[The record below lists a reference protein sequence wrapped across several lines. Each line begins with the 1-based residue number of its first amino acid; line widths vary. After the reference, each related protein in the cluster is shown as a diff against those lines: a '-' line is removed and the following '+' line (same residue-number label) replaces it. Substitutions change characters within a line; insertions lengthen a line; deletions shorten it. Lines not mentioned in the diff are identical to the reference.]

1 MTPFNK
7 GHRVSDRRVLIV
19 VMDGVGAR
27 EERFGNAVRL
37 AWTPAMDWLR
47 KHGLYTTLQAHGT
60 AVGLPSDDDIG
71 NSEVGHN
78 ALGAGR
84 VFAQGAMLV
93 QEAIA
98 SERMFAGQTWCD
110 LLSYVGSHEGT
121 LHFLGLLSDGNVHS
135 HERHLHAMLTRAK
148 ADGVKRVRVHV
159 LFDGRD
165 VGEKSAETYVERL
178 EKTMAELRGTD
189 FDVLA
194 ASGGG
199 RMRITM
205 DRYEA
210 DWGMVQRG
218 WRVHVLG
225 EGQGFPS
232 LTAALQTF
240 RKDTDVG
247 DQYLPEFVVSDE
259 RGQPIGPIHHGDGV
273 VFFNFRGDRAI
284 EISRSFCDT
293 EFSHFDRVR
302 HPNTFYA
309 GMMLY
314 DGDLGIPEHYL
325 VAPPEIDHTLSEFL
339 VGCKLRQFA
348 CSETQKYG
356 HVTYFWNGN
365 RSGYVDRA
373 FEEYVEI
380 PSDEG
385 ISFDQRPWMKAAEIT
400 DATVAR
406 MLDGSFDVG
415 RINLANGDMVG
426 HTGDLPATVVAVS
439 TLDVMLGRLIRAA
452 DASNTVLLITAD
464 HGNCDEMLDVEPGQ
478 AANWQ
483 ALDAA
488 LPPKTSHSLS
498 PVPFYLYDP
507 AGMEH
512 YRLRQRRVHTLANV
526 ANTVIQLTGLAPC
539 ERYEAGI
546 ITTS

>member
-1 MTPFNK
+1 MN
-7 GHRVSDRRVLIV
+7 DRRVLIV

-47 KHGLYTTLQAHGT
+47 RHGIYTTLQAHGT
-60 AVGLPSDDDIG
+60 AVGMPSDDDIG

-84 VFAQGAMLV
+84 VFAQGAALV
-93 QEAIA
+93 REAIA
-98 SERMFAGQTWCD
+98 SERIFAGQTWRD
-110 LLSYVGSHEGT
+110 LLSYVGTHQGS

-135 HERHLHAMLTRAK
+135 HEQHLHAMLARAK
-148 ADGVKRVRVHV
+148 ADGIQRARVHV

-178 EKTMAELRGTD
+178 EQTMAELRSHD
-189 FDVLA
+189 FDVQA

-218 WRVHVLG
+218 WQVHVLG
-225 EGQGFPS
+225 EGRGFPS
-232 LTAALQTF
+232 LAAALQTF

-247 DQYLPEFVVSDE
+247 DQYLPEFVITDE
-259 RGQPIGPIHHGDGV
+259 HGQPVGPIRDGDGV
-273 VFFNFRGDRAI
+273 IFFNFRGDRAI
-284 EISRSFCDT
+284 EMSRAFCDAD
-293 EFSHFDRVR
+293 FPHFDRDR
-302 HPNTFYA
+302 RPNVFYA

-314 DGDLGIPEHYL
+314 DGDLAIPEHYL
-325 VAPPEIDHTLSEFL
+325 VAPPQIDHTLSEFF
-339 VGCKLRQFA
+339 VARKLRQFA
-348 CSETQKYG
+348 CSETQKFG

-365 RSGYVDRA
+365 RSGYVNRDL
-373 FEEYVEI
+373 EEYLEI

-406 MLDGSFDVG
+406 MHGGSFDVG

-439 TLDVMLGRLIRAA
+439 TLDIMLGRLIRAA

-464 HGNCDEMLDVEPGQ
+464 HGNCDDMLDVKPAQ
-478 AANWQ
+478 TADWQ
-483 ALDAA
+483 TLDAV

-507 AGMEH
+507 AGMNR
-512 YRLRQRRVHTLANV
+512 YRLRQGRTYTLANI
-526 ANTVIQLTGLAPC
+526 ANTVIELMGLEAC
-539 ERYEAGI
+539 ERYEPGI
-546 ITTS
+546 ITMP

>member
-1 MTPFNK
+1 MST
-7 GHRVSDRRVLIV
+7 RRVLIV

-27 EERFGNAVRL
+27 EERFGNAVQL
-37 AWTPAMDWLR
+37 AWTPAMDWLKR
-47 KHGLYTTLQAHGT
+47 HGLYTTLQAHGT
-60 AVGLPSDDDIG
+60 AVGMPSDDDIG

-84 VFAQGAMLV
+84 VFPQGATLV
-93 QEAIA
+93 REAIA
-98 SERMFAGQTWCD
+98 SERIFAGRTWRD
-110 LLSYVGSHEGT
+110 LLSYVGTHHGA
-121 LHFLGLLSDGNVHS
+121 LHFLGLLSDGNVHA
-135 HERHLHAMLTRAK
+135 HEQHLYAMLARAK
-148 ADGVKRVRVHV
+148 ADGIRRARVHV
-159 LFDGRD
+159 LLDGRD
-165 VGEKSAETYVERL
+165 VGEKSAEIYVERL
-178 EKTMAELRGTD
+178 ERTMAELRSPD

-199 RMRITM
+199 RMHITM

-232 LTAALQTF
+232 LTVALQTF

-247 DQYLPEFVVSDE
+247 DQYLPEFVITDE
-259 RGQPIGPIHHGDGV
+259 GRQPVGPIHDGDGV

-284 EISRSFCDT
+284 EISRAFCDA
-293 EFSHFDRVR
+293 EFPYFDRIHR
-302 HPNTFYA
+302 PSTFYA

-314 DGDLGIPEHYL
+314 DGDLAIPEHYL
-325 VAPPEIDHTLSEFL
+325 VAPPEIDHTLSEFF
-339 VGCKLRQFA
+339 VSRKLRQFA
-348 CSETQKYG
+348 CSETQKFG

-365 RSGYVDRA
+365 RSGYVDRTL
-373 FEEYVEI
+373 EEYLEI
-380 PSDEG
+380 PSDAG

-406 MLDGSFDVG
+406 MRSGSFDVG

-452 DASNTVLLITAD
+452 DSSNTVLLITAD
-464 HGNCDEMLDVEPGQ
+464 HGNCDEMFDVEPSQ
-478 AANWQ
+478 AADWQ

-507 AGMEH
+507 AGGDH
-512 YRLRQRRVHTLANV
+512 YRLRQGQVHTLANV
-526 ANTVIQLTGLAPC
+526 ANTVIQLMGLEPY
-539 ERYEAGI
+539 ERYEPGM
-546 ITTS
+546 ITVR

>member
-1 MTPFNK
+1 MSN
-7 GHRVSDRRVLIV
+7 RRVLIV
-19 VMDGVGAR
+19 VMDGVGDR

-37 AWTPAMDWLR
+37 AWTPAMDWLKR
-47 KHGLYTTLQAHGT
+47 HGLYTTLQAHGT
-60 AVGLPSDDDIG
+60 AVGMPSDDDIG

-84 VFAQGAMLV
+84 VFAQGAALV
-93 QEAIA
+93 REAIA
-98 SERMFAGQTWCD
+98 SEHLFAGQTWRD
-110 LLSYVGSHEGT
+110 LLSRLGSHGGT

-135 HERHLHAMLTRAK
+135 HEQHLHAMLARAK
-148 ADGVKRVRVHV
+148 ADGVKRARVHV

-178 EKTMAELRGTD
+178 ERTMAALRSPD
-189 FDVLA
+189 FDVRA

-240 RKDTDVG
+240 RKDSDTS
-247 DQYLPEFVVSDE
+247 DQYLPEFVVTDA
-259 RGQPIGPIHHGDGV
+259 RGQPVGPIHDGDGV

-284 EISRSFCDT
+284 EISRAFCDAH
-293 EFSHFDRVR
+293 FPHFDRVR
-302 HPNTFYA
+302 HPDVFYA

-314 DGDLGIPEHYL
+314 DGDLAIPDRYL
-325 VAPPEIDHTLSEFL
+325 VAPPEIDHTLSEFF
-339 VGCKLRQFA
+339 VARKLRQFA
-348 CSETQKYG
+348 CSETQKFG

-365 RSGYVDRA
+365 RSGYVDRTL
-373 FEEYVEI
+373 EEYLEI

-385 ISFDQRPWMKAAEIT
+385 ITFDQRPWMKAAEIT
-400 DATVAR
+400 DATMAR
-406 MLDGSFDVG
+406 MRSGSFDVG

-426 HTGDLPATVVAVS
+426 HTGDLPATVAAVS

-452 DASNTVLLITAD
+452 DASNTVLLVTAD
-464 HGNCDEMLDVEPGQ
+464 HGNCDDMLDVKPGQ
-478 AANWQ
+478 VSDWE

-507 AGMEH
+507 AGMDR
-512 YRLRQRRVHTLANV
+512 YRLRQGQTCTLANI
-526 ANTVIQLTGLAPC
+526 ANTMIELMGLAPC
-539 ERYEAGI
+539 ERYEPGI
-546 ITTS
+546 ITVP

>member
-1 MTPFNK
+1 
-7 GHRVSDRRVLIV
+7 
-19 VMDGVGAR
+19 MDGVGVR

-47 KHGLYTTLQAHGT
+47 QHGLYTTLQAHGT

-84 VFAQGAMLV
+84 VFTQGATLV
-93 QEAIA
+93 GQAIA
-98 SERMFAGQTWCD
+98 SERIFSGRTWRD
-110 LLSYVGSHEGT
+110 LLSYVGSHGRT

-135 HERHLHAMLTRAK
+135 HEQHLYAMLARAK
-148 ADGVKRVRVHV
+148 ADGVKRVRVHI

-178 EKTMAELRGTD
+178 ERTMAELRSPD

-210 DWGMVQRG
+210 DWDMVQRG
-218 WRVHVLG
+218 WRVHALG

-232 LTAALQTF
+232 LTAALRTF
-240 RKDTDVG
+240 RKDTAVG
-247 DQYLPEFVVSDE
+247 DQYLPEFVITDE
-259 RGQPIGPIHHGDGV
+259 GGQPVGPIHDGDGV

-284 EISRSFCDT
+284 EISRAFCDAD
-293 EFSHFDRVR
+293 FSHFDRVR
-302 HPNTFYA
+302 RPNTFYA

-314 DGDLGIPEHYL
+314 DGDLAIPENYL
-325 VAPPEIDHTLSEFL
+325 VAPPEIDHTLSEFF
-339 VGCKLRQFA
+339 VNRKLRQFA
-348 CSETQKYG
+348 CSETQKFG

-365 RSGYVDRA
+365 RSGYIDRTL
-373 FEEYVEI
+373 EEYLEI
-380 PSDEG
+380 PSDSG

-400 DATVAR
+400 DGTVAR
-406 MLDGSFDVG
+406 MRNGSFDVG

-439 TLDVMLGRLIRAA
+439 TLDMMLGRLIRAA
-452 DASNTVLLITAD
+452 EASNTVLLITAD
-464 HGNCDEMLDVEPGQ
+464 HGNCDDMLDVKPGQ
-478 AANWQ
+478 ASGWE

-507 AGMEH
+507 AGMNH
-512 YRLRQRRVHTLANV
+512 YQLRQGQAHTLANV
-526 ANTVIQLTGLAPC
+526 ANTVIQLMGLEPC
-539 ERYEAGI
+539 ERYEPGL
-546 ITTS
+546 ITMP

>member
-1 MTPFNK
+1 MSN
-7 GHRVSDRRVLIV
+7 RRVLIV

-47 KHGLYTTLQAHGT
+47 RHGVYTTLQAHGT
-60 AVGLPSDDDIG
+60 AVGLPSDEDIG

-84 VFAQGAMLV
+84 VFAQGATLV
-93 QEAIA
+93 SQAIA
-98 SERMFAGQTWCD
+98 SERIFAGRTWRD
-110 LLSYVGSHEGT
+110 LLSYVGSHDGT

-135 HERHLHAMLTRAK
+135 HEQHLYAMLARAK
-148 ADGVKRVRVHV
+148 ADGVRRVRVHV
-159 LFDGRD
+159 LLDGRD
-165 VGEKSAETYVERL
+165 VGEKSAEIYVERL
-178 EKTMAELRGTD
+178 EQTMAELRSPE

-199 RMRITM
+199 RMRVTM

-225 EGQGFPS
+225 QGQSFPS
-232 LTAALQTF
+232 LNAALQAF
-240 RKDTDVG
+240 RKDTVG
-247 DQYLPEFVVSDE
+247 DQYLPEFVIRDE
-259 RGQPIGPIHHGDGV
+259 GGQPVGPIHDGDGV

-284 EISRSFCDT
+284 EISRAFCDV
-293 EFSHFDRVR
+293 EFPHFDRIR
-302 HPNTFYA
+302 RPNAFYA

-314 DGDLGIPEHYL
+314 DGDLAIPEHYL

-339 VGCKLRQFA
+339 VGHKLRQFA
-348 CSETQKYG
+348 CSETQKFG

-365 RSGYVDRA
+365 RSGYVDRT
-373 FEEYVEI
+373 FEEYLEI
-380 PSDEG
+380 PSDQG

-406 MLDGSFDVG
+406 MRSGSFDVG

-439 TLDVMLGRLIRAA
+439 TVDGMLGRLIRAA
-452 DASNTVLLITAD
+452 EASNTILLVTAD
-464 HGNCDEMLDVEPGQ
+464 HGNCDEMIDVESGQ
-478 AANWQ
+478 TTNWQ
-483 ALDAA
+483 TFDAG

-507 AGMEH
+507 AGVEH
-512 YRLRQRRVHTLANV
+512 YRLRQGQVHTLANV
-526 ANTVIQLTGLAPC
+526 ANTVIQLMGLTPC
-539 ERYEAGI
+539 EQYEPGMLS
-546 ITTS
+546 TS

>member
-1 MTPFNK
+1 MN
-7 GHRVSDRRVLIV
+7 DRRVLVV

-27 EERFGNAVRL
+27 EERFGNAVKL
-37 AWTPAMDWLR
+37 AWTPAMDWL
-47 KHGLYTTLQAHGT
+47 KQHGLYTTLQAHGT
-60 AVGLPSDDDIG
+60 AVGLPSADDIG

-84 VFAQGAMLV
+84 VFAQGATLV
-93 QEAIA
+93 SEAIA
-98 SERMFAGQTWCD
+98 SERIFAGRTWRD
-110 LLSYVGSHEGT
+110 LLTYVGTHDAT
-121 LHFLGLLSDGNVHS
+121 LHFLGLLSDGNVHA
-135 HERHLHAMLTRAK
+135 HEQHLYAMLARAK
-148 ADGVKRVRVHV
+148 ADSARRVRVHV
-159 LFDGRD
+159 LLDGRD

-178 EKTMAELRGTD
+178 ERTMAELRGPD
-189 FDVLA
+189 FDVRA

-225 EGQGFPS
+225 EGPGFPS
-232 LTAALQTF
+232 LTAALQAC
-240 RKDTDVG
+240 RKNTDVG
-247 DQYLPEFVVSDE
+247 DQYLPEFVITDE
-259 RGQPIGPIHHGDGV
+259 GGQPVGPIHDGDGV

-284 EISRSFCDT
+284 EISRAFCDA
-293 EFSHFDRVR
+293 EFPYFDRVR
-302 HPNTFYA
+302 RPSTFYA

-314 DGDLGIPEHYL
+314 DGDLAIPARYL
-325 VAPPEIDHTLSEFL
+325 VAPPEIDHTLSEFF
-339 VGCKLRQFA
+339 VDRKLRQFA
-348 CSETQKYG
+348 CSETQKFG

-365 RSGYVDRA
+365 RSGYVDHA
-373 FEEYVEI
+373 LEEYLEI

-406 MLDGSFDVG
+406 MRSGSFDVG

-439 TLDVMLGRLIRAA
+439 ILDMMLGRLVRAA
-452 DASNTVLLITAD
+452 DASDTVLLITAD

-478 AANWQ
+478 AADWQ

-498 PVPFYLYDP
+498 PVPLYLYDP
-507 AGMEH
+507 SGVDH
-512 YRLRQRRVHTLANV
+512 YQLRPGQVHTLANV
-526 ANTVIQLTGLAPC
+526 ANTLIQLMGLEPC
-539 ERYEAGI
+539 ERYEPGL
-546 ITTS
+546 ITWR

>member
-1 MTPFNK
+1 MST
-7 GHRVSDRRVLIV
+7 RRVLIV

-27 EERFGNAVRL
+27 EERFGNAVQL
-37 AWTPAMDWLR
+37 AWTPAMDWLKR
-47 KHGLYTTLQAHGT
+47 HGLYTTLQAHGT
-60 AVGLPSDDDIG
+60 AVGMPSDDDIG

-84 VFAQGAMLV
+84 VFPQGATLV
-93 QEAIA
+93 REAIA
-98 SERMFAGQTWCD
+98 SERIFAGRTWRD
-110 LLSYVGSHEGT
+110 LLSYVGTHHGA
-121 LHFLGLLSDGNVHS
+121 LHFLGLLSDGNVHA
-135 HERHLHAMLTRAK
+135 HEQHLYAMLARAK
-148 ADGVKRVRVHV
+148 ADGIRRARVHV
-159 LFDGRD
+159 LLDGRD
-165 VGEKSAETYVERL
+165 VGEKSAEIYVERL
-178 EKTMAELRGTD
+178 ERTMAELRSPD
-189 FDVLA
+189 FGVLA

-232 LTAALQTF
+232 LSAALQTF

-247 DQYLPEFVVSDE
+247 DQYLPEFVITDE
-259 RGQPIGPIHHGDGV
+259 GRQPVGPIHDGDGV

-284 EISRSFCDT
+284 EISRAFCDA
-293 EFSHFDRVR
+293 EFPYFDRIHR
-302 HPNTFYA
+302 PSTFYA

-314 DGDLGIPEHYL
+314 DGDLAIPEHYL
-325 VAPPEIDHTLSEFL
+325 VAPPEIDHTLSEFF
-339 VGCKLRQFA
+339 VSRKLRQFA
-348 CSETQKYG
+348 CSETQKFG

-365 RSGYVDRA
+365 RSGYVDRTL
-373 FEEYVEI
+373 EEYLEI
-380 PSDEG
+380 PSDAG

-406 MLDGSFDVG
+406 MRSGSFDVG

-464 HGNCDEMLDVEPGQ
+464 HGNCDEMFDVEPSQ
-478 AANWQ
+478 AADWQ

-507 AGMEH
+507 AGGDH
-512 YRLRQRRVHTLANV
+512 YRLRQGQVHTLANV
-526 ANTVIQLTGLAPC
+526 ANTVIQLLGLEPY
-539 ERYEAGI
+539 ERYEPGL
-546 ITTS
+546 ITVP

>member
-1 MTPFNK
+1 MSN
-7 GHRVSDRRVLIV
+7 RRVLVV
-19 VMDGVGAR
+19 VMDGVGVR

-37 AWTPAMDWLR
+37 AWTPAMDWL
-47 KHGLYTTLQAHGT
+47 KQHGLYTTLQAHGT
-60 AVGLPSDDDIG
+60 AVGMPSDDDIG

-84 VFAQGAMLV
+84 IFAQGAARV
-93 QEAIA
+93 REAVA
-98 SERMFAGQTWCD
+98 SERMFAGQTWRD
-110 LLSYVGSHEGT
+110 LLSYVGSHDGT

-135 HERHLHAMLTRAK
+135 HEQHLYAMLARAK
-148 ADGVKRVRVHV
+148 ADGIKRVRVHV

-178 EKTMAELRGTD
+178 ERTLVDLRSPD
-189 FDVLA
+189 FDVLP

-205 DRYEA
+205 DRYGA

-218 WRVHVLG
+218 WQVHVLG
-225 EGQGFPS
+225 EGQGFSS
-232 LTAALQTF
+232 LTAALQSF
-240 RKDTDVG
+240 RKDTDAG
-247 DQYLPEFVVSDE
+247 DQYLPEFVLTDE
-259 RGQPIGPIHHGDGV
+259 SGQPVGPIRDGDGV

-284 EISRSFCDT
+284 EMSKAFCDT
-293 EFSHFDRVR
+293 DLPHFDRVR
-302 HPNTFYA
+302 RPQVYYA

-314 DGDLGIPEHYL
+314 DGDLAIPEHYL
-325 VAPPEIDHTLSEFL
+325 VAPPAIDYTLSEFF
-339 VGCKLRQFA
+339 VSRKLRQFA
-348 CSETQKYG
+348 CSETQKFG

-373 FEEYVEI
+373 LEEYLEI

-385 ISFDQRPWMKAAEIT
+385 IGFDQRPWMKAAEIT

-406 MLDGSFDVG
+406 MHRGSFDVG

-426 HTGDLPATVVAVS
+426 HTGDLPATVAAVA
-439 TLDVMLGRLIRAA
+439 TLDLMLGRLIQAA
-452 DASNTVLLITAD
+452 EASNTVLLITAD
-464 HGNCDEMLDVEPGQ
+464 HGNCDDMLDVKPGHVSD
-478 AANWQ
+478 WE

-507 AGMEH
+507 AGMDR
-512 YRLRQRRVHTLANV
+512 YRLRKGQAHTLANV
-526 ANTVIQLTGLAPC
+526 ANTVVQLMGLAPC
-539 ERYEAGI
+539 ERYEPGML
-546 ITTS
+546 TVP

>member
-1 MTPFNK
+1 MGK
-7 GHRVSDRRVLIV
+7 KRILIV
-19 VMDGVGAR
+19 VMDGVGER
-27 EERFGNAVRL
+27 QERFGNAVRL

-47 KHGLYTTLQAHGT
+47 RNGLYTTLQAHGT

-84 VFAQGAMLV
+84 VFAQGAALV
-93 QEAIA
+93 REAIA
-98 SERMFAGQTWCD
+98 SESLFAGQTWRD
-110 LLSYVGSHEGT
+110 LLSYICAHNGT

-135 HERHLHAMLTRAK
+135 HEQHLYAMLARAK
-148 ADGVKRVRVHV
+148 ADGARRARVHV

-178 EKTMAELRGTD
+178 ERIMAELRSPD

-199 RMRITM
+199 RMRVTM

-218 WRVHVLG
+218 WQVHVLG

-240 RKDTDVG
+240 RKDTDMG
-247 DQYLPEFVVSDE
+247 DQYLPEFVVRDE
-259 RGQPIGPIHHGDGV
+259 RGQPVGPIQDGAGV

-284 EISRSFCDT
+284 EMSRAFCDT
-293 EFSHFDRVR
+293 EFPHFDRIR
-302 HPNTFYA
+302 CPSTFYA

-314 DGDLGIPEHYL
+314 DGDLAIPQHYL

-339 VGCKLRQFA
+339 VGQKLRQFA
-348 CSETQKYG
+348 CSETQKFG

-373 FEEYVEI
+373 FEEYLEI

-406 MLDGSFDVG
+406 MQGGNFDVG

-426 HTGDLPATVVAVS
+426 HTGDLSATVVAVS

-452 DASNTVLLITAD
+452 DASGTVLLITAD

-478 AANWQ
+478 TADWQ
-483 ALDAA
+483 AFDAG

-507 AGMEH
+507 VGVTH
-512 YRLRQRRVHTLANV
+512 YRLREGQVHTLANV
-526 ANTVIQLTGLAPC
+526 ANTVIQLMGLKGC
-539 ERYEAGI
+539 ERYEPGLIAVP
-546 ITTS
+546 

>member
-1 MTPFNK
+1 M
-7 GHRVSDRRVLIV
+7 SDRRVLIV

-37 AWTPAMDWLR
+37 AWTPAMDWLKR
-47 KHGLYTTLQAHGT
+47 HGLYTTLQAHGT

-84 VFAQGAMLV
+84 VFAQGATLV
-93 QEAIA
+93 SQAIA
-98 SERMFAGQTWCD
+98 SERIFAGPTWRD
-110 LLSYVGSHEGT
+110 LLSYVGTHDGT

-135 HERHLHAMLTRAK
+135 HEQHLYAMLARAK
-148 ADGVKRVRVHV
+148 ADGVRRVRVHV

-178 EKTMAELRGTD
+178 ERTMTELRGPD

-225 EGQGFPS
+225 EGQAFPS
-232 LTAALQTF
+232 LSAALQAF

-247 DQYLPEFVVSDE
+247 DQYLPEFVIANEAGNPV
-259 RGQPIGPIHHGDGV
+259 GAIHDGDGV

-284 EISRSFCDT
+284 EMSRSFCDAD
-293 EFSHFDRVR
+293 FPHFDRVR
-302 HPNTFYA
+302 RPDVFYA

-314 DGDLGIPEHYL
+314 DGDLAIPDRYL
-325 VAPPEIDHTLSEFL
+325 VAPPEIDHTLSEFF
-339 VGCKLRQFA
+339 VERKLRQFA
-348 CSETQKYG
+348 CSETQKFG

-365 RSGYVDRA
+365 RSGYIDRRR
-373 FEEYVEI
+373 EEYLQI

-406 MLDGSFDVG
+406 MQGGSFDVG

-439 TLDVMLGRLIRAA
+439 TLDLMLGRLIRAA
-452 DASNTVLLITAD
+452 QASNTVLLITAD
-464 HGNCDEMLDVEPGQ
+464 HGNCDEMLDVKPGQ
-478 AANWQ
+478 ASDWEAF
-483 ALDAA
+483 DAA

-498 PVPFYLYDP
+498 PVPLYLYDP
-507 AGMEH
+507 AGVEH
-512 YRLRQRRVHTLANV
+512 YRLRQRQGYTLANV
-526 ANTVIQLTGLAPC
+526 ANTVIQLMGLAPC
-539 ERYEAGI
+539 ERYEPGI
-546 ITTS
+546 VTVS

>member
-1 MTPFNK
+1 M
-7 GHRVSDRRVLIV
+7 SDRRVLVV
-19 VMDGVGAR
+19 VMDGVGVR

-47 KHGLYTTLQAHGT
+47 QHGLYTTLQAHGT

-84 VFAQGAMLV
+84 VFTQGATLV
-93 QEAIA
+93 GQAIA
-98 SERMFAGQTWCD
+98 SERIFSGRTWRD
-110 LLSYVGSHEGT
+110 LLSYVGSHDRT

-135 HERHLHAMLTRAK
+135 HEQHLYAMLARTK
-148 ADGVKRVRVHV
+148 ADGVKRVRVHI

-178 EKTMAELRGTD
+178 ERTMAELRSPD

-210 DWGMVQRG
+210 DWDMVQRG

-232 LTAALQTF
+232 LTAALRTF
-240 RKDTDVG
+240 RKNTDVG
-247 DQYLPEFVVSDE
+247 DQYLPEFVITDE
-259 RGQPIGPIHHGDGV
+259 GGQPVGPIHDGDGV

-284 EISRSFCDT
+284 EMSRAFCDA
-293 EFSHFDRVR
+293 EFPYFDRIR
-302 HPNTFYA
+302 RPSTFYA

-314 DGDLGIPEHYL
+314 DGDLAIPEHYL
-325 VAPPEIDHTLSEFL
+325 VAPPEIDHTLSEFF
-339 VGCKLRQFA
+339 VNRKVRQFA
-348 CSETQKYG
+348 CSETQKFG

-365 RSGYVDRA
+365 RSGYVDRTL
-373 FEEYVEI
+373 EEYLEI
-380 PSDEG
+380 PSDAG

-406 MLDGSFDVG
+406 MRNGSFDVG

-439 TLDVMLGRLIRAA
+439 TLDMMLGRLIRAA
-452 DASNTVLLITAD
+452 EASNTVLLITAD
-464 HGNCDEMLDVEPGQ
+464 HGNCDDMLDVKPGQ
-478 AANWQ
+478 ASGWE

-507 AGMEH
+507 AGMNH
-512 YRLRQRRVHTLANV
+512 YQLRQGQAHTLANV
-526 ANTVIQLTGLAPC
+526 ANTVIQLMGLEPC
-539 ERYEAGI
+539 ERYEPGL
-546 ITTS
+546 ITMP

>member
-1 MTPFNK
+1 MNK
-7 GHRVSDRRVLIV
+7 RRLLIA
-19 VMDGVGAR
+19 VMDGVGER
-27 EERFGNAVRL
+27 QERFGNAVHL

-47 KHGLYTTLQAHGT
+47 RNGLYTTLQAHGT
-60 AVGLPSDDDIG
+60 AVGMPSDDDIG

-84 VFAQGAMLV
+84 VFAQGARLV
-93 QEAIA
+93 RDAIA
-98 SERMFAGQTWCD
+98 SGRIFAGSTWRN
-110 LLSYVGSHEGT
+110 LLSHVGTHEGT

-135 HERHLHAMLTRAK
+135 HERHLHAMLARAK
-148 ADGVKRVRVHV
+148 ADGVRRVRVHV

-178 EKTMAELRGTD
+178 ERTMAELRRSD
-189 FDVLA
+189 FDVQA

-232 LTAALQTF
+232 LTAALQAF
-240 RKDTDVG
+240 RKDTVG
-247 DQYLPEFVVSDE
+247 DQYLPEFVITDE
-259 RGQPIGPIHHGDGV
+259 HGQPVGPIQDGDGV
-273 VFFNFRGDRAI
+273 VCFNFRGDRAI
-284 EISRSFCDT
+284 EISKTFCDDDLP
-293 EFSHFDRVR
+293 HFDRVR
-302 HPNTFYA
+302 RPNTFYA

-314 DGDLGIPEHYL
+314 DGDLAIPQHYL
-325 VAPPEIDHTLSEFL
+325 VAPPEIDHTLSEFF
-339 VGCKLRQFA
+339 VQRKLRQFA
-348 CSETQKYG
+348 CSETQKFG

-365 RSGYVDRA
+365 RSGYVDRDL
-373 FEEYVEI
+373 EEYLEI

-400 DATVAR
+400 DATVIR

-439 TLDVMLGRLIRAA
+439 TVDVMLGRLIRAA
-452 DASNTVLLITAD
+452 KASNTILLITAD
-464 HGNCDEMLDVEPGQ
+464 HGNCDDMLDVKPGQ
-478 AANWQ
+478 APGWE

-498 PVPFYLYDP
+498 PVPLYLYDP
-507 AGMEH
+507 AGTEH
-512 YRLRQRRVHTLANV
+512 YRLRQGQVHTLANI
-526 ANTVIQLTGLAPC
+526 ANTAIELMGLKAC
-539 ERYEAGI
+539 ERYEPGL
-546 ITTS
+546 ITLP

>member
-1 MTPFNK
+1 M
-7 GHRVSDRRVLIV
+7 SDRRVLVV
-19 VMDGVGAR
+19 VMDGVGVR

-47 KHGLYTTLQAHGT
+47 QHGLYTTLQAHGT

-84 VFAQGAMLV
+84 VFTQGATLV
-93 QEAIA
+93 GQAIA
-98 SERMFAGQTWCD
+98 SERIFSGRTWRD
-110 LLSYVGSHEGT
+110 LLSYVGSHGRT

-135 HERHLHAMLTRAK
+135 HEQHLYAMLARTK
-148 ADGVKRVRVHV
+148 ADGVKRVRVHI

-178 EKTMAELRGTD
+178 ERTMAELRSPD

-218 WRVHVLG
+218 WRVHALG

-232 LTAALQTF
+232 LTAALRTF

-247 DQYLPEFVVSDE
+247 DQYLPEFVITDE
-259 RGQPIGPIHHGDGV
+259 GGQPVGPIHDGDGV

-284 EISRSFCDT
+284 EISRAFCDAD
-293 EFSHFDRVR
+293 FSHFDRVR
-302 HPNTFYA
+302 RPNTFYA

-314 DGDLGIPEHYL
+314 DGDLAIPENYL
-325 VAPPEIDHTLSEFL
+325 VAPPEIDHTLSEFF
-339 VGCKLRQFA
+339 VNHKLRQFA
-348 CSETQKYG
+348 CSETQKFG

-365 RSGYVDRA
+365 RSGYVDRTL
-373 FEEYVEI
+373 EEYLEI
-380 PSDEG
+380 PSDAG

-406 MLDGSFDVG
+406 MRSGSFDVG

-439 TLDVMLGRLIRAA
+439 TLDIMLGRLIRAA

-464 HGNCDEMLDVEPGQ
+464 HGNCDDMLDVKPGQ
-478 AANWQ
+478 ASDWE

-507 AGMEH
+507 AGVNH
-512 YRLRQRRVHTLANV
+512 YQLRQGQVHTLANV
-526 ANTVIQLTGLAPC
+526 ANTVIQLMGLEPC
-539 ERYEAGI
+539 ERYEPGL
-546 ITTS
+546 ITMP

>member
-1 MTPFNK
+1 MS
-7 GHRVSDRRVLIV
+7 HRRVLVV
-19 VMDGVGAR
+19 VMDGVGVR

-37 AWTPAMDWLR
+37 AWTPAMDWLKR
-47 KHGLYTTLQAHGT
+47 HGLYTTLQAHGT

-84 VFAQGAMLV
+84 VFAQGATLV
-93 QEAIA
+93 REAIA
-98 SERMFAGQTWCD
+98 SERIFAGRTWRD
-110 LLSYVGSHEGT
+110 LLSYVGMHHGT
-121 LHFLGLLSDGNVHS
+121 LHFLGLLSNGNVHS
-135 HERHLHAMLTRAK
+135 HEQHLYAMLARAK
-148 ADGVKRVRVHV
+148 ADGVKRVRVHI

-178 EKTMAELRGTD
+178 ERTMAELRSPD
-189 FDVLA
+189 FDVRA

-199 RMRITM
+199 RMRISM

-232 LTAALQTF
+232 LSAALQAF

-247 DQYLPEFVVSDE
+247 DQYLPEFVITDE
-259 RGQPIGPIHHGDGV
+259 GGQPVGPIHDGDGV

-284 EISRSFCDT
+284 EMSRAFCDA
-293 EFSHFDRVR
+293 EFPYFDRVR
-302 HPNTFYA
+302 RPSTFYA

-314 DGDLGIPEHYL
+314 DGDLAIPEHYL
-325 VAPPEIDHTLSEFL
+325 VAPPEIDHTLSEFF
-339 VGCKLRQFA
+339 VSRKLRQFA
-348 CSETQKYG
+348 CSETQKFG

-365 RSGYVDRA
+365 RSGYVDRTL
-373 FEEYVEI
+373 EEYLEI
-380 PSDEG
+380 PSDAG

-406 MLDGSFDVG
+406 MRSGSFDVG

-452 DASNTVLLITAD
+452 EASDTVLLITAD
-464 HGNCDEMLDVEPGQ
+464 HGNCDEMLDVKPDQ
-478 AANWQ
+478 APDWE

-507 AGMEH
+507 AGVNH
-512 YRLRQRRVHTLANV
+512 YRRRQGQVHTLANI
-526 ANTVIQLTGLAPC
+526 ANTVIQLMGLEPC
-539 ERYEAGI
+539 ERYEPGL
-546 ITTS
+546 ITVP

>member
-1 MTPFNK
+1 M
-7 GHRVSDRRVLIV
+7 SDRRVLVV

-27 EERFGNAVRL
+27 EERFGNAVQL
-37 AWTPAMDWLR
+37 AWTPAMHWL
-47 KHGLYTTLQAHGT
+47 KQHGLYTTLQAHGT

-84 VFAQGAMLV
+84 VFAQGATLV
-93 QEAIA
+93 RKAIA
-98 SERMFAGQTWCD
+98 NGRLFAGRTWRD
-110 LLSYVGSHEGT
+110 LLSYVGAHQGT
-121 LHFLGLLSDGNVHS
+121 LHFLGLLSDGNVHA
-135 HERHLHAMLTRAK
+135 HEEHLYAMLARAN
-148 ADGVKRVRVHV
+148 ADGAKRVRVHV

-165 VGEKSAETYVERL
+165 VGEKSAETYVERF
-178 EKTMAELRGTD
+178 ERTMAELRDPG
-189 FDVLA
+189 FDVRA

-199 RMRITM
+199 RMHITM

-225 EGQGFPS
+225 EGQSFPS

-240 RKDTDVG
+240 RKDTDVS
-247 DQYLPEFVVSDE
+247 DQYLPEFVITDE
-259 RGQPIGPIHHGDGV
+259 RGQPVGPIHDGDGV

-284 EISRSFCDT
+284 EMSRAFCEPDLPY
-293 EFSHFDRVR
+293 FDRVR
-302 HPNTFYA
+302 RPNVFYA

-314 DGDLGIPEHYL
+314 DGDLAIPKYYL
-325 VAPPEIDHTLSEFL
+325 VAPPEIDHTLSEFF
-339 VGCKLRQFA
+339 VSRKLRQFA
-348 CSETQKYG
+348 CSETQKFG

-365 RSGYVDRA
+365 RSDYVDRA
-373 FEEYVEI
+373 SEEYLEI

-400 DATVAR
+400 DATAAR
-406 MLDGSFDVG
+406 MRRGSFDVG

-439 TLDVMLGRLIRAA
+439 TLDMMLGRLIQAA
-452 DASNTVLLITAD
+452 EASNTVLLVTSD
-464 HGNCDEMLDVEPGQ
+464 HGNCDDMLDVKPGQ
-478 AANWQ
+478 APDWETF
-483 ALDAA
+483 DAA

-507 AGMEH
+507 AGMER
-512 YRLRQRRVHTLANV
+512 YRLRQGRVHTLANV
-526 ANTVIQLTGLAPC
+526 ANTVIQLMGLAPC
-539 ERYEAGI
+539 ERYEPGI
-546 ITTS
+546 ITVGW

>member
-1 MTPFNK
+1 MN
-7 GHRVSDRRVLIV
+7 DRRVLIV
-19 VMDGVGAR
+19 VMDGVGVR

-37 AWTPAMDWLR
+37 AWTPAMDWLGR
-47 KHGLYTTLQAHGT
+47 HGLYTTLQAHGT

-84 VFAQGAMLV
+84 VFAQGATLV
-93 QEAIA
+93 RQAIA
-98 SERMFAGQTWCD
+98 SERIFAGRTWRD
-110 LLSYVGSHEGT
+110 LLSYVGAHEGT
-121 LHFLGLLSDGNVHS
+121 LHFLGLLSDGNVHA
-135 HERHLHAMLTRAK
+135 HEQHLYAMLARAK
-148 ADGVKRVRVHV
+148 ADGVRRVRVHV

-165 VGEKSAETYVERL
+165 VGEKSAETYVTRL
-178 EKTMAELRGTD
+178 ETTMAGLRSPD

-225 EGQGFPS
+225 AGQGFPS
-232 LTAALQTF
+232 LTAALRTF
-240 RKDTDVG
+240 RQDTG
-247 DQYLPEFVVSDE
+247 ASDQYLPAFVVTDE
-259 RGQPIGPIHHGDGV
+259 RGQPVGPIHDGDGV
-273 VFFNFRGDRAI
+273 IFFNFRGDRAI
-284 EISRSFCDT
+284 EMSRAFCDT
-293 EFSHFDRVR
+293 DFPHFDRLR
-302 HPNTFYA
+302 RPDTFYA

-314 DGDLGIPEHYL
+314 DGDLAIPEHYL
-325 VAPPEIDHTLSEFL
+325 VAPPQIDHTLSEFF
-339 VGCKLRQFA
+339 VARQLRQFA
-348 CSETQKYG
+348 CSETQKFG

-365 RSGYVDRA
+365 RSGYVDRSL
-373 FEEYVEI
+373 EEYLEI

-385 ISFDQRPWMKAAEIT
+385 IGFEQRPWMKAAEIT
-400 DATVAR
+400 AAAVAR
-406 MLDGSFDVG
+406 MQRGSFDVG

-439 TLDVMLGRLIRAA
+439 TLDLMLGRLIRAA
-452 DASNTVLLITAD
+452 EASNTVLLVTAD
-464 HGNCDEMLDVEPGQ
+464 HGNCDDMLDVKPGQ
-478 AANWQ
+478 AADWQ

-488 LPPKTSHSLS
+488 LPSKTSHSLS

-507 AGMEH
+507 AGVDP
-512 YRLRQRRVHTLANV
+512 YRLRHGQVHTLANM
-526 ANTVIQLTGLAPC
+526 ANTVIQLMGLAPC
-539 ERYEAGI
+539 ERYEPGMLAVP
-546 ITTS
+546 

>member
-1 MTPFNK
+1 MSN
-7 GHRVSDRRVLIV
+7 RRVLIV

-47 KHGLYTTLQAHGT
+47 RHGVYTTLQAHGT
-60 AVGLPSDDDIG
+60 AVGLPSDEDIG

-84 VFAQGAMLV
+84 VFAQGATLV
-93 QEAIA
+93 SQAIA
-98 SERMFAGQTWCD
+98 SERIFAGRTWNH
-110 LLSYVGSHEGT
+110 LLSHVGSHDGT

-135 HERHLHAMLTRAK
+135 HEQHLYAMLARAK
-148 ADGVKRVRVHV
+148 ADGVRRVRVHV
-159 LFDGRD
+159 LLDGRD
-165 VGEKSAETYVERL
+165 VGEKSAEIYVERL
-178 EKTMAELRGTD
+178 EQTMAELRSPE

-199 RMRITM
+199 RMRVTM

-225 EGQGFPS
+225 QGQGFPS
-232 LTAALQTF
+232 LNAALQAF
-240 RKDTDVG
+240 RKDTVG
-247 DQYLPEFVVSDE
+247 DQYLPEFVIRDE
-259 RGQPIGPIHHGDGV
+259 GGQPVGPIHDGDGV

-284 EISRSFCDT
+284 EISRAFCDV
-293 EFSHFDRVR
+293 EFPHFDRIR
-302 HPNTFYA
+302 RPNAFYA

-314 DGDLGIPEHYL
+314 DGDLAIPEHYL

-339 VGCKLRQFA
+339 VGHKLRQFA
-348 CSETQKYG
+348 CSETQKFG

-365 RSGYVDRA
+365 RSGYVDRT
-373 FEEYVEI
+373 FEEYLEI
-380 PSDEG
+380 PSDQG

-406 MLDGSFDVG
+406 MRSGSFDVG

-439 TLDVMLGRLIRAA
+439 TVDGMLGRLIRAA
-452 DASNTVLLITAD
+452 EASNTILLVTAD
-464 HGNCDEMLDVEPGQ
+464 HGNCDEMLDVESGQ
-478 AANWQ
+478 TTNWQ
-483 ALDAA
+483 AFDAG

-507 AGMEH
+507 AGVEH
-512 YRLRQRRVHTLANV
+512 YRLRQGQVHTLANV
-526 ANTVIQLTGLAPC
+526 ANTVIQLMGLTPC
-539 ERYEAGI
+539 EQYEPGMLS
-546 ITTS
+546 TS

>member
-1 MTPFNK
+1 M
-7 GHRVSDRRVLIV
+7 SDRRVLIV
-19 VMDGVGAR
+19 VMDGVGVR

-47 KHGLYTTLQAHGT
+47 RHGLYTTLQAHGT

-84 VFAQGAMLV
+84 VFAQGATLV
-93 QEAIA
+93 NEAIA
-98 SERMFAGQTWCD
+98 TERIFTGRTWRD
-110 LLSYVGSHEGT
+110 LLSYVGVHEGT
-121 LHFLGLLSDGNVHS
+121 LHFLGLLSDGNVHA
-135 HERHLHAMLTRAK
+135 HEAHLYAMLARAK
-148 ADGVKRVRVHV
+148 ADGVKRVRVHA

-178 EKTMAELRGTD
+178 ERTMAELRSPD

-218 WRVHVLG
+218 WRVHALG

-232 LTAALQTF
+232 LSVALQTL
-240 RKDTDVG
+240 RKSTDVG
-247 DQYLPEFVVSDE
+247 DQYLPEFVVTDE
-259 RGQPIGPIHHGDGV
+259 RGQPVGPIHDGDGV
-273 VFFNFRGDRAI
+273 VCFNFRGDRAI
-284 EISRSFCDT
+284 EISRAFCDP
-293 EFSHFDRVR
+293 ELPHFDRLR
-302 HPNTFYA
+302 RPDTFYA

-314 DGDLGIPEHYL
+314 DGDLAIPEHYL
-325 VAPPEIDHTLSEFL
+325 VAPPEIDHTLSEFF
-339 VGCKLRQFA
+339 VAHKLRQFA
-348 CSETQKYG
+348 CSETQKFG

-365 RSGYVDRA
+365 RSGYVDRGL
-373 FEEYVEI
+373 EEYVEI

-385 ISFDQRPWMKAAEIT
+385 ITFDQRPWMKAAEIT

-406 MLDGSFDVG
+406 MRSGSFDVG

-426 HTGDLPATVVAVS
+426 HTGNLPATVVAVS

-452 DASNTVLLITAD
+452 DASNTVLLVTAD
-464 HGNCDEMLDVEPGQ
+464 HGNCDDMLDVKPGQ
-478 AANWQ
+478 AFDWEAF
-483 ALDAA
+483 DAA

-507 AGMEH
+507 AGMKR
-512 YRLRQRRVHTLANV
+512 YRLRQGQVHTLANV
-526 ANTVIQLTGLAPC
+526 ANTVIQLMGLESC
-539 ERYEAGI
+539 ERYEHGI
-546 ITTS
+546 IAVR

>member
-1 MTPFNK
+1 M
-7 GHRVSDRRVLIV
+7 SSRRVLIV

-27 EERFGNAVRL
+27 EERFGNAVQL

-47 KHGLYTTLQAHGT
+47 RHGMYTTLLAHGT

-84 VFAQGAMLV
+84 VFAQGATLV
-93 QEAIA
+93 KEAIA
-98 SERMFAGQTWCD
+98 SGRIFAAPTWRD
-110 LLSYVGSHEGT
+110 LLAHVGRHEGT
-121 LHFLGLLSDGNVHS
+121 LHFLGLLSDGNVHA
-135 HERHLHAMLTRAK
+135 HEAHLYAMLARAR
-148 ADGVKRVRVHV
+148 ADGVRRVRVHV

-178 EKTMAELRGTD
+178 ERTMAGLRGPD

-210 DWGMVQRG
+210 DWEMVQRG

-225 EGQGFPS
+225 EGRGFAS
-232 LTAALQTF
+232 LGAALQAF
-240 RKDTDVG
+240 RKNTGVG
-247 DQYLPEFVVSDE
+247 DQYLPEFVITDE
-259 RGQPIGPIHHGDGV
+259 HGQPTGRIHDGDGV
-273 VFFNFRGDRAI
+273 VLFNFRGDRAI
-284 EISRSFCDT
+284 EISQAFC
-293 EFSHFDRVR
+293 EAQLPHFDRVR
-302 HPNTFYA
+302 RPEVYYA

-314 DGDLGIPEHYL
+314 DGDLAIPQHFL
-325 VAPPEIDHTLSEFL
+325 VSPPVIDDTLSEFF
-339 VGCKLRQFA
+339 VDRGLRQFA
-348 CSETQKYG
+348 CSETQKFG

-365 RSGYVDRA
+365 RSGYVDRSL
-373 FEEYVEI
+373 EEYLEI

-385 ISFDQRPWMKAAEIT
+385 ISFNQRPWMKAAEIV

-406 MLDGSFDVG
+406 MRSGSFDVG

-439 TLDVMLGRLIRAA
+439 AVDMMLERLVRAA
-452 DASNTVLLITAD
+452 DATGTTLLVTAD
-464 HGNCDEMLDVEPGQ
+464 HGNCDEMLDVAPGR
-478 AANWQ
+478 ASDWE

-507 AGMEH
+507 RGVER
-512 YRLRQRRVHTLANV
+512 YRLRQGPTCTLATI
-526 ANTVIQLTGLAPC
+526 ANTVIELMGLEAC
-539 ERYEAGI
+539 GRYEPGLVAVR
-546 ITTS
+546 

>member
-1 MTPFNK
+1 M
-7 GHRVSDRRVLIV
+7 SDRRVLIV

-37 AWTPAMDWLR
+37 AWTPAMDWLKR
-47 KHGLYTTLQAHGT
+47 HGLYTTLQAHGT

-84 VFAQGAMLV
+84 VFAQGATLIR
-93 QEAIA
+93 EAIA
-98 SERMFAGQTWCD
+98 SERIFAGQTWRD
-110 LLSYVGSHEGT
+110 LLSYVGAHDGT

-135 HERHLHAMLTRAK
+135 HEQHLYAMLVRAK
-148 ADGVKRVRVHV
+148 ADGVKRVRVHA

-178 EKTMAELRGTD
+178 ERTMAALHSPD

-210 DWGMVQRG
+210 DWSMVQRG

-232 LTAALQTF
+232 LGAALQAF
-240 RKDTDVG
+240 RKDTDVS
-247 DQYLPEFVVSDE
+247 DQYLPEFVIANE
-259 RGQPIGPIHHGDGV
+259 RGNPVGAIHDGDGV

-284 EISRSFCDT
+284 EISRAFCDID
-293 EFSHFDRVR
+293 FPHFDRVR
-302 HPNTFYA
+302 PPDVFYA

-314 DGDLGIPEHYL
+314 DGDLAIPERYL
-325 VAPPEIDHTLSEFL
+325 VAPPEIDHTLSEFF
-339 VGCKLRQFA
+339 VERKLRQFA
-348 CSETQKYG
+348 CSETQKFG

-365 RSGYVDRA
+365 RSGYIDRRR
-373 FEEYVEI
+373 EEYLQI

-385 ISFDQRPWMKAAEIT
+385 VSFDQRPWMKAAEIV

-406 MLDGSFDVG
+406 MQGGSFDVG

-452 DASNTVLLITAD
+452 HASNTVLLITAD
-464 HGNCDEMLDVEPGQ
+464 HGNCDEMLDVKPGQ
-478 AANWQ
+478 AFDWETF
-483 ALDAA
+483 DAA

-507 AGMEH
+507 AGMER
-512 YRLRQRRVHTLANV
+512 YRLRQGQTYTLANV
-526 ANTVIQLTGLAPC
+526 ANTVIELMELAAC
-539 ERYEAGI
+539 ERYEPGLVAVR
-546 ITTS
+546 

>member
-1 MTPFNK
+1 M
-7 GHRVSDRRVLIV
+7 SDRRVLVV
-19 VMDGVGAR
+19 VMDGVGVR
-27 EERFGNAVRL
+27 EERFGNAVQL
-37 AWTPAMDWLR
+37 AWTPVMDWLKR
-47 KHGLYTTLQAHGT
+47 HGAYTTLQAHGT
-60 AVGLPSDDDIG
+60 AVGLPSDADIG

-78 ALGAGR
+78 TLGAGR
-84 VFAQGAMLV
+84 VFAQGATLV
-93 QEAIA
+93 RQAIA
-98 SERMFAGQTWCD
+98 SGRIFSGQTWRD
-110 LLSYVGSHEGT
+110 LLSYVGARNGT
-121 LHFLGLLSDGNVHS
+121 LHFLGLLSDGNVHA
-135 HERHLHAMLTRAK
+135 HEQHLYAMLAQAK

-178 EKTMAELRGTD
+178 ERTLAELRSPD
-189 FDVLA
+189 FDALA

-218 WRVHVLG
+218 WQVHVLG
-225 EGQGFPS
+225 EGQSFPS

-240 RKDTDVG
+240 RKHTDVG
-247 DQYLPEFVVSDE
+247 DQYLPEFVIADE
-259 RGQPIGPIHHGDGV
+259 RGQPVGPIRDGDGV

-284 EISRSFCDT
+284 EISRAFCDA
-293 EFSHFDRVR
+293 EFPHFDRVR
-302 HPNTFYA
+302 HPDIFYA

-314 DGDLGIPEHYL
+314 DGDLTIPECYL
-325 VAPPEIDHTLSEFL
+325 VAPPEIDHTLSEFFIDR
-339 VGCKLRQFA
+339 KLRQFA
-348 CSETQKYG
+348 CSETQKFG

-365 RSGYVDRA
+365 RSGYLDCTL
-373 FEEYVEI
+373 EEYLDI

-385 ISFDQRPWMKAAEIT
+385 IGFDQRPWMKAAEIT
-400 DATVAR
+400 AATVAR
-406 MLDGSFDVG
+406 MHGGSFDVG

-439 TLDVMLGRLIRAA
+439 TLDMMLGRLLRAA

-464 HGNCDEMLDVEPGQ
+464 HGNCDDMLAVKPGQ
-478 AANWQ
+478 AADWE

-488 LPPKTSHSLS
+488 LPPKTAHSLS

-507 AGMEH
+507 TGTDH
-512 YRLRQRRVHTLANV
+512 YQLQQGRTHTLANI
-526 ANTVIQLTGLAPC
+526 ANTVIQLMGLEPC
-539 ERYEAGI
+539 ERYEPGM
-546 ITTS
+546 ITVP